1 MVRPGT
7 GGSSPDGP
15 RFSGSAVPAK
25 TRLLP
30 QDRPEQAEKPAEKA
44 PQNNRNSPQGSRRS
58 ISRKPQRADIRP
70 LFFGSLARR
79 WAGGSFLRPAR
90 GCSGLPIGL
99 VGRSRSSLFRCGNAG
114 SRDAPSGPIGFSSA
128 PRDCFDLPGRELAR
142 AAFPEADAGCA
153 PLTAARCPRYGRTG
167 YPGTRRW
174 PGAGYRRRSCGP
186 PPGCSPG

>member
-44 PQNNRNSPQGSRRS
+44 TQNNRNSPQGSRRS

-79 WAGGSFLRPAR
+79 WAGVPFFVPPVAVLGSRSDWWGDLDLPSSGAGTPVPGTLRPGPSDSPPPR
-90 GCSGLPIGL
+90 GTVLISPAASWPGQL
-99 VGRSRSSLFRCGNAG
+99 SRKRTPAV
-114 SRDAPSGPIGFSSA
+114 P
-128 PRDCFDLPGRELAR
+128 
-142 AAFPEADAGCA
+142 

-186 PPGCSPG
+186 PPECSPG